1 MNLGR
6 NICVEDL
13 GNLSSL
19 SIINFEAENFLF
31 NFPVSYLRLSMP
43 NSTIRHPNCD
53 PALQTTAQKRLC
65 EVETGEFDHLSVLR
79 SEF

>member
-1 MNLGR
+1 
-6 NICVEDL
+6 
-13 GNLSSL
+13 
-19 SIINFEAENFLF
+19 
-31 NFPVSYLRLSMP
+31 MP